1 MMFEFGLKVVKN
13 WTCNTMLRFIKP
25 AKHVNWYC
33 VEKFAEL
40 VNCTKLYKLTK
51 MQDLPNYNA
60 KQHWHHINTWQHLKA
75 KYFQNQ
81 FTTGWYDDNCYLRTD
96 FAEQFV
102 LDNKLVDFFGQ
113 LFGKVDFYDQIATMM
128 MFDECRVELVNR
140 RPTHLLCE
148 CDQPA
153 EYTDLANCKC
163 YCQTCKLSKPDHV
176 GFVWQPAI
184 PGRECDLCHEPTY
197 SHTLYDL
204 DAGIDVCDKCA
215 KTNQQFIEQHKLV
228 SQPAKTLDMI
238 GCPDFQCIFDWL
250 LVARLP
256 KHPLNDVCNL
266 LVNANPD
273 AKLFGRLGL
282 VTCSRSHLAYW
293 LLDKPTSEIVDW
305 FQQFDRSNQSDQSD
319 QSGPA
324 GPAGP
329 AKQPNRLDIAG
340 QLVEFCKL
348 DIPEWLHFRT

>member
-13 WTCNTMLRFIKP
+13 WTCNTMRFIKP

-33 VEKFAEL
+33 VEKVANLQTEQ
-40 VNCTKLYKLTK
+40 NCTKLSK

-60 KQHWHHINTWQHLKA
+60 KQYWHHITDWQHLKA
-75 KYFQNQ
+75 KYFQKE

-96 FAEQFV
+96 FARQFV
-102 LDNKLVDFFGQ
+102 LDEKLVEFFGQ

-128 MFDECRVELVNR
+128 MFDDCRVELVNR
-140 RPTHLLCE
+140 RPTHLICE

-163 YCQTCKLSKPDHV
+163 YCQTCKLSKPDHAS
-176 GFVWQPAI
+176 FVWQPAI

-256 KHPLNDVCNL
+256 THPLNNVCHL

-282 VTCSRSHLAYW
+282 VTCSRSQLAYW

-305 FQQFDRSNQSDQSD
+305 FQQFDRSNQSDQTDQSD
-319 QSGPA
+319 QSGQA
-324 GPAGP
+324 SP
-329 AKQPNRLDIAG
+329 AKQPKRLDIAG

-348 DIPEWLHFRT
+348 DIPEWLHFCT